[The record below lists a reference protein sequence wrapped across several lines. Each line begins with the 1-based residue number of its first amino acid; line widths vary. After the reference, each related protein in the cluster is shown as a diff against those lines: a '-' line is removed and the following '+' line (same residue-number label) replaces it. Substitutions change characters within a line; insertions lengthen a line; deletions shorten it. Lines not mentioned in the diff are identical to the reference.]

1 MRRALLILAALA
13 FVACAAVQLNDPDP
27 EGWIAV
33 YVGAVAASFLE
44 ALGQRRPLL
53 PTGLGLVA
61 GLWALRLGISVDGAA
76 LARGFGDEVLRE
88 IGGLLLVVG
97 VMSGMFWTRG
107 GGAAVALSDPGD
119 DPAPAAEPPGSP
131 GPARR

>member
-33 YVGAVAASFLE
+33 YIGAAAASVLE

-53 PTGLGLVA
+53 PAGLGLVA
-61 GLWALRLGISVDGAA
+61 GLWALRLGVSVDGAA
-76 LARGFGDEVLRE
+76 LARAFGDEVLRE

-97 VMSGMFWTRG
+97 VMAGMVRTRRRV
-107 GGAAVALSDPGD
+107 AAVDVSVPSDE
-119 DPAPAAEPPGSP
+119 PAPAAEPPRSP